1 MYNIDKYTKKYIKEG
16 DFYMTNF
23 ERMKENLIS
32 QIKSLNLEQLE
43 TIIDAIDNNL
53 HTFPC
58 KVFDKKGLFTCS
70 ACRHVYGECSTHGN
84 PEECSERFKRYAL
97 SENKN

>member
-1 MYNIDKYTKKYIKEG
+1 MYNIYKYIKKYTKEG
-16 DFYMTNF
+16 GFYMTNF

-43 TIIDAIDNNL
+43 TFIDAIDDNL
-53 HTFPC
+53 HTSPC
-58 KVFDKKGLFTCS
+58 EVFTTEGLFTCG
-70 ACRHVYGECSTHGN
+70 ACRYVYGECSTHGT